1 MKRLLAFRAF
11 LAVQSLQTVDLAFN
25 EPASRVWALQQAGG
39 WAAKVGLA
47 AMTVLAFAALLDLF
61 IGDFGPRIADWLRN
75 LGERYALAA
84 LLASQLLR
92 KCRGMIW
99 LLMAIGYASQ
109 VLVAVRYGFAPR
121 VAGLYLTTAVACAS
135 VAWLD
140 NHYRFEAT
148 KQRLRDTGHGE
159 LT

>member
-1 MKRLLAFRAF
+1 MKRLLALRAI

-25 EPASRVWALQQAGG
+25 EPQSRVWALQQAGG
-39 WAAKVGLA
+39 IAAKVGLV
-47 AMTVLAFAALLDLF
+47 AMAVLAFSALVDLF
-61 IGDFGPRIADWLRN
+61 LGDFGPRIAERLRPF
-75 LGERYALAA
+75 GERYALAA
-84 LLASQLLR
+84 LLSSKLLR

-121 VAGLYLTTAVACAS
+121 VAGLYLTTAIACAS

-140 NHYRFEAT
+140 NLYRFEAT
-148 KQRLRDTGHGE
+148 KRRLRETGHGD
-159 LT
+159 L